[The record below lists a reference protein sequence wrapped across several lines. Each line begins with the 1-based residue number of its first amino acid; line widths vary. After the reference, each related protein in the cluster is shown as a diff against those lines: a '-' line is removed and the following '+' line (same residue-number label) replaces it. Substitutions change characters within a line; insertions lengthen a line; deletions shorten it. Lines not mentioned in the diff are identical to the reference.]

1 MKEVPPSSTV
11 VGIPG
16 RVVRIKGERV
26 DDLDQNLPDPVKDEI
41 VRLYAEN
48 DALRRRV
55 EQLEKRLG
63 DVCRTEDAAAEK

>member
-1 MKEVPPSSTV
+1 M
-11 VGIPG
+11 
-16 RVVRIKGERV
+16 
-26 DDLDQNLPDPVKDEI
+26 
-41 VRLYAEN
+41 RLYAEN